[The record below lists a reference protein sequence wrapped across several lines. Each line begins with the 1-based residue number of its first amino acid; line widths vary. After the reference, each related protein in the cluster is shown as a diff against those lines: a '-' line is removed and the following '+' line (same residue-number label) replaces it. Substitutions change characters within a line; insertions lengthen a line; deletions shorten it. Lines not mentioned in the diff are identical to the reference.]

1 MVFRVLDRPLYHS
14 GRRSTVDVRGW
25 RTVAL
30 AKAVVITGASSGIGE
45 ACALHL
51 DRIGYRVFAGI
62 RKESDGQ
69 ALTRRASNRLT
80 PVFIDV
86 TKPNSIASAKE
97 LIYGEVSRTGLYG
110 LVNNAGIVVAGPL
123 ECVPLDS
130 LRRQFEV
137 NVLGQVAVLQAFIPL
152 LREGRGRVINMG
164 STSGRLALPL
174 LGPYAAS
181 KFALE
186 AITDTLRLE
195 LRRWAIPVS
204 IIEPG
209 TIATP
214 IWDKSTALA
223 DEIMQ
228 DLSKP
233 AQALYH
239 PLVLAVKRALS
250 KAAGKAIPPERVAR
264 VVAGALTAKRPRAR
278 YVVGWDARLVR
289 LLLRPLPAAIR
300 DRLILSAMTTDA
312 SDDPGIGQT

>member
-1 MVFRVLDRPLYHS
+1 MVLRVRGGPLYHTE
-14 GRRSTVDVRGW
+14 RRPTVDLRGW

-51 DRIGYRVFAGI
+51 DRAGYRVFAGI
-62 RKESDGQ
+62 RKDRDGQ
-69 ALTRRASNRLT
+69 ALTRQASNRLT

-86 TKPNSIASAKE
+86 TKPDSIASAKE
-97 LIYGEVSRTGLYG
+97 FIHDEVSRTGLYG

-164 STSGRLALPL
+164 STSGRLAWPL

-204 IIEPG
+204 IIEAG

-214 IWDKSTALA
+214 IWDKSAALA

-228 DLSKP
+228 DLPKP

-239 PLVLAVKRALS
+239 PLVAAVKRTLRV
-250 KAAGKAIPPERVAR
+250 AAGKAIPPERVAR
-264 VVAGALTAKRPRAR
+264 VVAGALTAKWPRAR

-289 LLLRPLPAAIR
+289 LLLRPLPAAVR
-300 DRLILSAMTTDA
+300 DRLILSAMGAGA
-312 SDDPGIGQT
+312 SGHSGIGQA